1 MRTQP
6 LPLLLVWLLLPT
18 VAVAQNS
25 YNRWDARPPDPIA
38 PLPRKTSGPPAAPK
52 PAAAVRV
59 LRDSVALTSG
69 GYLVAEV
76 MPMFLGGAQAMY
88 AAISRNLKRPGG
100 PRQRGSVLVRF
111 TVLASGALSGIGV
124 VPGRSLN
131 PAYDAAAVAAVS
143 RLPASFSPG
152 KRGGQPV
159 DMVLTVPVA
168 FR

>member
-6 LPLLLVWLLLPT
+6 LLLLLVWLLLPAT
-18 VAVAQNS
+18 GIAQNS
-25 YNRWDARPPDPIA
+25 YNRWDARPPDPIV
-38 PLPRKTSGPPAAPK
+38 PLPRKTSSPPAPPK
-52 PAAAVRV
+52 PAASVRA

-76 MPMFLGGAQAMY
+76 MPTFPGGAQALY
-88 AAISRNLKRPGG
+88 AAIGQHLKRPTG
-100 PRQRGSVLVRF
+100 PRQRGQAMVQF

-124 VPGRSLN
+124 VPGRGLN

-143 RLPASFSPG
+143 RLNAFTPG